1 LILFIKEVG
10 HMKGYTSETIRNVAL
25 VGHGG
30 CGKTTF
36 LESVLKET
44 GAIEKMG
51 KVENG
56 NTVSDYDKMEKEKG
70 YSINTSVVPVIWKE
84 NKINFIDTP
93 GYFDFVGEVNAALRA
108 AEAAIILVDAGA
120 GVQVGTEQAWKACE
134 RYKKPRFIVIN
145 KRDKDEF
152 DYYKTF
158 NELKSKFGEH
168 LIPFSWPITTEI
180 DEELKEAIAMTDEAL
195 MEKYFNGDNFTEEE
209 IKKGLAQ
216 GIADGAMVPV
226 LSAAFELQK
235 GSQGLLDL
243 LVTYVPTPLQHGPY
257 GGFNDKNEPVEKIS
271 VVDGPFSAFVF
282 KTIIDPF
289 VGKISI
295 MKVVAGKLNA
305 GTEVLNERTG
315 KVEKIGKLFFLRGNQ
330 QEELNYAEAGDI
342 VAVAKLQHTLSGDT
356 LCDKS
361 DVIRYLPLDYPKP
374 ALYYAIEVEDKK
386 DEDKVFSGLSKL
398 REEDPSFVIERNSET
413 GQTLI
418 GGQGEIQL
426 GVIMAKLKDR
436 FGVEVKVVPQKIA
449 YRETIRGTSDVQGKH
464 KKQSGGAGQYG
475 DVHIKFSPSTE
486 EFEFTESLF
495 GGSIPKNYVPA
506 VEKGLIESMNK
517 GPLAGC
523 KVVNIK
529 AELYDGSY
537 HDVDSSEMAF
547 KIAASIAFK
556 KGIMEANPCLLEPI
570 MKLEITVPENYMGDV
585 MGDMNKRR
593 GKILGMEPQED
604 GSQKIIAEA
613 PQAELFDYSMVLRSM
628 TQARGNFEMEFARY
642 ENMPQ
647 SIAERIISQ
656 YQNGESK

>member
-1 LILFIKEVG
+1 
-10 HMKGYTSETIRNVAL
+10 MKGYTSETIRNVAL

-44 GAIEKMG
+44 GAIDRMG
-51 KVENG
+51 KVDEG

-158 NELKSKFGEH
+158 DELKAKFGDH
-168 LIPFSWPITTEI
+168 LIPFSWPITKEI
-180 DEELKEAIAMTDEAL
+180 DEELKEAIAMTSDEL

-209 IKKGLAQ
+209 IKKGLAE

-257 GGFNDKNEPVEKIS
+257 QGFNDKNEPVEKVS
-271 VVDGPFSAFVF
+271 VVDGPVSAFVF

-295 MKVVAGKLNA
+295 MKVVSGKLNA

-315 KVEKIGKLFFLRGNQ
+315 KMEKIGKLFFLRGNQ

-342 VAVAKLQHTLSGDT
+342 VAAAKLQYTLSGDT

-374 ALYYAIEVEDKK
+374 SLYVAIEAADKK
-386 DEDKVFSGLSKL
+386 DEDKVFSGLAKL
-398 REEDPSFVIERNSET
+398 REEDPSFTIERNNET
-413 GQTLI
+413 HQTLL

-426 GVIMAKLKDR
+426 GIIMAKLKDR
-436 FGVEVKVVPQKIA
+436 FGVEVKTVPQKIA

-475 DVHIKFSPSTE
+475 DVHIRFSPSQE

-506 VEKGLIESMNK
+506 VEKGLIESMEK

-529 AELYDGSY
+529 ADLYDGSY
-537 HDVDSSEMAF
+537 HDVDSNEMAF
-547 KIAASIAFK
+547 KIAASLAFK

-570 MKLEITVPENYMGDV
+570 MKLEIYVPEDYMGDV

-593 GKILGMEPQED
+593 GKILGMEPQAD
-604 GSQKIIAEA
+604 GEQKIVAEA
-613 PQAELFDYSMVLRSM
+613 PQAELFDYAVVLRSM
-628 TQARGNFEMEFARY
+628 TQARGHFEMDFARY
-642 ENMPQ
+642 EQMPQ
-647 SIAERIISQ
+647 QLADKIISA
-656 YQNGESK
+656 YQEGQNK